1 MKVEP
6 LTMSRLA
13 SDVFMVAGGKLEIDC
28 TDLCESDEFFE
39 NFALM

>member
-1 MKVEP
+1 MRVEP

-13 SDVFMVAGGKLEIDC
+13 SDVFMVMGGRLDIDC
-28 TDLCESDEFFE
+28 TDLRESDEFFK